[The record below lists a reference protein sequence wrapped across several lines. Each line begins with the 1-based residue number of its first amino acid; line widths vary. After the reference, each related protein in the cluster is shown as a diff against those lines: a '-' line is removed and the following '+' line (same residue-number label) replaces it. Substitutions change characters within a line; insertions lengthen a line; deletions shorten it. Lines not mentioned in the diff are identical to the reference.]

1 MDYIKVAPINKIP
14 IGTMKSFLVSGKQ
27 ILISNIEGTIYA
39 INNTC
44 THQGGDL
51 SKGKLE
57 GKIATCP
64 NHGAKFD
71 VTTGKNISG
80 ARMGLL
86 KIKIRD
92 EMTYEVKVVDNK
104 ILISMG

>member
-1 MDYIKVAPINKIP
+1 MEYEIEYIKVTQMDKIP
-14 IGTMKSFLVSGKQ
+14 IGTMKSFLFGGKQ

-39 INNTC
+39 INSPC
-44 THQGGDL
+44 THQSGDL
-51 SKGKLE
+51 SKGNLE
-57 GKIATCP
+57 GKTVTCP

-80 ARMGLL
+80 AKMGFL

-92 EMTYEVKVVDNK
+92 EMIYEVKVVDH
-104 ILISMG
+104 